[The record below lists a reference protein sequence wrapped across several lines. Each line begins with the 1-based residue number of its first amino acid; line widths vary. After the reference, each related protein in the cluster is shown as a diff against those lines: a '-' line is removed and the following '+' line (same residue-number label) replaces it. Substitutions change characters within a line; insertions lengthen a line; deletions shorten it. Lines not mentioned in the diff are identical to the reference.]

1 MIHPT
6 VNTRQTENGSD
17 DSDESDDDSSYITI
31 KLVDPV
37 FDRFKKT
44 MGDRYEL
51 ETFGKALRRPGPA
64 IEALRRPGPAIEA
77 LETFY
82 RGAKHAQNV
91 LSLKTFLTD
100 TYELCCVD
108 IDEFVKDVFEA
119 YQSALE

>member
-17 DSDESDDDSSYITI
+17 DSDESDDDSSDITI

-51 ETFGKALRRPGPA
+51 ETFGKALRRPS
-64 IEALRRPGPAIEA
+64 RPSKRFIVVPNTPKMFC
-77 LETFY
+77 L
-82 RGAKHAQNV
+82 
-91 LSLKTFLTD
+91 
-100 TYELCCVD
+100 
-108 IDEFVKDVFEA
+108 
-119 YQSALE
+119 